1 MSDPA
6 LFIDID
12 FYQKEKDGEMI
23 HGDVFQSMKFDE
35 EERAVAVLSDGLGS
49 GVKAN
54 ILASLTSCMAMKFVA
69 HDRDIIHS
77 AEIIMG
83 ALPVCSE
90 RKISYATFTVVDTCL
105 NGPTRI
111 IEMGNPRFLL
121 IRRGHSVQVPYREVS
136 SPQWRDRIIRLSDIE
151 IQGGDRLLLFS
162 DGISQA
168 GINGGE
174 NGRQWEEEGLTDF
187 VLEQVEKQ
195 PAISSYE
202 LSRTIVHAALRQ
214 HPDCTAGDDLSCAC
228 LYYRKP
234 RKLLVATGPPFD
246 FARDR
251 EMAGRVK
258 QFKGRK
264 LICGGTTAEI
274 VSREL
279 EREIDS
285 PVSRVRGV
293 SQRGA
298 NGKVRAEELPPP
310 TRMEGI
316 DLVTEGILTLTQTAR
331 YLEKGVPDGET
342 DTASMVVR
350 YLRDSDVIEFLV
362 GTRINEAHQDPN
374 LPVDLEIRRNIVK
387 RICRVL
393 EEKYLKKV
401 AIQYM

>member
-1 MSDPA
+1 
-6 LFIDID
+6 
-12 FYQKEKDGEMI
+12 
-23 HGDVFQSMKFDE
+23 
-35 EERAVAVLSDGLGS
+35 
-49 GVKAN
+49 
-54 ILASLTSCMAMKFVA
+54 
-69 HDRDIIHS
+69 
-77 AEIIMG
+77 
-83 ALPVCSE
+83 
-90 RKISYATFTVVDTCL
+90 
-105 NGPTRI
+105 
-111 IEMGNPRFLL
+111 
-121 IRRGHSVQVPYREVS
+121 
-136 SPQWRDRIIRLSDIE
+136 
-151 IQGGDRLLLFS
+151 
-162 DGISQA
+162 
-168 GINGGE
+168 
-174 NGRQWEEEGLTDF
+174 
-187 VLEQVEKQ
+187 
-195 PAISSYE
+195 
-202 LSRTIVHAALRQ
+202 
-214 HPDCTAGDDLSCAC
+214 
-228 LYYRKP
+228 
-234 RKLLVATGPPFD
+234 
-246 FARDR
+246 
-251 EMAGRVK
+251 MAGRVK

-285 PVSRVRGV
+285 PV